1 MEFPADKYWG
11 AQTQRSLINF
21 KINGE
26 KMPLA
31 LIHALVFIEKA
42 CAIANCKVKKLSK
55 QKADCIIKVCDLI
68 LDHKLDDNFPL
79 SIWQSGS
86 GTQTNMYVNEVISF
100 KANELAKKSL
110 VHPNDD
116 VNIHNH
122 LMMFSLE
129 EYINNCYFNKR

>member
-1 MEFPADKYWG
+1 
-11 AQTQRSLINF
+11 
-21 KINGE
+21 
-26 KMPLA
+26 
-31 LIHALVFIEKA
+31 
-42 CAIANCKVKKLSK
+42 
-55 QKADCIIKVCDLI
+55 
-68 LDHKLDDNFPL
+68 
-79 SIWQSGS
+79 
-86 GTQTNMYVNEVISF
+86 MYVNEVISF